1 MEDHRNG
8 SKITRTET
16 QASGGSKEGVPLR
29 ANRRVGARCYSVRG
43 RLCLCIARLSTGS
56 FGLKCPAIAVSCGL
70 SMAAT
75 DKLKL
80 LASGKEADS
89 RSAAVPDAVPAT
101 EEDDLPIPS
110 DINTVFLGGLF
121 LLGILAACYVAAEIV
136 LPIVLAFV
144 LSLVLHPAMRAL
156 ERVHLPRG
164 IAAMLIILVLFG
176 TLGGL
181 GLALSGPAASW
192 AQELPAGIP
201 KLQERLSFLSRPIAA
216 FQKFADQAQGL
227 AQGDQPK
234 AVPVAVQGSALSDRL
249 LTGTRSL
256 AGGLLE
262 TVLVLFFLLVSGDTF
277 LRRLVEILPR
287 FKNKRQA
294 VDISQQ
300 IERDV
305 SAYLFT
311 ITIMNLAVGVATGA
325 VMALCGMSDPV
336 LWGTI
341 AFLLNYIP
349 VLGPMTGVV
358 VFLLAGLLSINSL
371 WVAFLPAGLYLLIHL
386 VEGETVTP
394 MLLARRFTINPVLVI
409 LSLVFW
415 YWMWGVPGA
424 ILSTPML
431 AITKII
437 CDRIRP
443 LMAFG
448 HFMEG

>member
-1 MEDHRNG
+1 M
-8 SKITRTET
+8 
-16 QASGGSKEGVPLR
+16 
-29 ANRRVGARCYSVRG
+29 
-43 RLCLCIARLSTGS
+43 
-56 FGLKCPAIAVSCGL
+56 PAIA
-70 SMAAT
+70 
-75 DKLKL
+75 KLKL
-80 LASGKEADS
+80 LASRKAAD
-89 RSAAVPDAVPAT
+89 RPLAAAPPASAAPD
-101 EEDDLPIPS
+101 EDDMPIPS
-110 DINTVFLGGLF
+110 DIKTVFLGGLF
-121 LLGILAACYVAAEIV
+121 LLAMLAACYVASEIV

-144 LSLVLHPAMRAL
+144 LSLVLQPAMRVF
-156 ERVHLPRG
+156 ERIRLPRG
-164 IAAMLIILVLFG
+164 ITAMLLILVLFG

-181 GLALSGPAASW
+181 GTALSGPAANW
-192 AQELPAGIP
+192 AQKLPTGIP

-216 FQKFADQAQGL
+216 LQKFAEQAQGL
-227 AQGDQPK
+227 TQGGELK
-234 AVPVAVQGSALSDRL
+234 AVPVAVQGSRLSDQL
-249 LTGTRSL
+249 LSGTRSF
-256 AGGLLE
+256 ASGLLE

-300 IERDV
+300 IESDV
-305 SAYLFT
+305 SVYLFT
-311 ITIMNLAVGVATGA
+311 ITIMNVAVGVATGA
-325 VMALCGMSDPV
+325 VMAFCGVGDPI
-336 LWGTI
+336 LWGTV

-349 VLGPMTGVV
+349 ILGPMIGVV
-358 VFLLAGLLSINSL
+358 VFLLAGLLSIDLL
-371 WVAFLPAGLYLLIHL
+371 WLAFLPAGLYLLIHL

-424 ILSTPML
+424 VLSTPML

>member
-1 MEDHRNG
+1 MAVIRSLKVLAG
-8 SKITRTET
+8 RKRAK
-16 QASGGSKEGVPLR
+16 QASAVVP
-29 ANRRVGARCYSVRG
+29 SD
-43 RLCLCIARLSTGS
+43 
-56 FGLKCPAIAVSCGL
+56 
-70 SMAAT
+70 AA
-75 DKLKL
+75 
-80 LASGKEADS
+80 AD
-89 RSAAVPDAVPAT
+89 D
-101 EEDDLPIPS
+101 EDDPRIPA
-110 DINTVFLGGLF
+110 DVKTVFLGGLF
-121 LLGILAACYVAAEIV
+121 ALAVLAGCYVAFEIV

-144 LSLVLHPAMRAL
+144 LSLVLQPAMRQFECL
-156 ERVHLPRG
+156 HLPRG
-164 IAAMLIILVLFG
+164 IAALLIIVVLFG
-176 TLGGL
+176 TLAGL
-181 GLALSGPAASW
+181 GAALSGPAASW
-192 AQELPAGIP
+192 AQKLPSGIP

-216 FQKFADQAQGL
+216 VEKFADQAQGL
-227 AQGDQPK
+227 TQGDQPK
-234 AVPVAVQGSALSDRL
+234 AVAVAVQGSGFSDRL

-256 AGGLLE
+256 ASGFLE

-305 SAYLFT
+305 STYLFT
-311 ITIMNLAVGVATGA
+311 ITIMNLVVGVATGA
-325 VMALCGMSDPV
+325 VMALCGVGDPL

-349 VLGPMTGVV
+349 ILGPMIGVV
-358 VFLLAGLLSINSL
+358 VFLLVGLLSIDAL
-371 WVAFLPAGLYLLIHL
+371 WLAFSPAGLYLTIHII
-386 VEGETVTP
+386 EGETVTP

-409 LSLVFW
+409 LALVFW

-424 ILSTPML
+424 ILATPML

-443 LMAFG
+443 LTALG

>member
-1 MEDHRNG
+1 
-8 SKITRTET
+8 
-16 QASGGSKEGVPLR
+16 
-29 ANRRVGARCYSVRG
+29 
-43 RLCLCIARLSTGS
+43 
-56 FGLKCPAIAVSCGL
+56 
-70 SMAAT
+70 MAAIS
-75 DKLKL
+75 KLKL
-80 LASGKEADS
+80 LATRKAAEGTSAIAPAAAPAAD
-89 RSAAVPDAVPAT
+89 
-101 EEDDLPIPS
+101 DDLPIPS
-110 DINTVFLGGLF
+110 DIKAVFLGGLF
-121 LLGILAACYVAAEIV
+121 VLAMLALCYVAAEIV

-144 LSLVLHPAMRAL
+144 LSLVLQPAMRAL
-156 ERVHLPRG
+156 ERIHLPRG

-181 GLALSGPAASW
+181 GAALSGPAASW

-216 FQKFADQAQGL
+216 IEKFAERAQGL
-227 AQGDQPK
+227 TQGDAPK
-234 AVPVAVQGSALSDRL
+234 AVPVAVQGPGLSDRL
-249 LTGTRSL
+249 LSGTRSL
-256 AGGLLE
+256 ARGLLQ
-262 TVLVLFFLLVSGDTF
+262 TVLVLFFLLVSGNTF

-287 FKNKRQA
+287 FKEKRQA

-300 IERDV
+300 IESDV

-311 ITIMNLAVGVATGA
+311 ITIMNLAVGVATA
-325 VMALCGMSDPV
+325 VVMALCGLGDPL
-336 LWGTI
+336 LWGTV

-349 VLGPMTGVV
+349 ILGPMIGVA
-358 VFLLAGLLSINSL
+358 VFLLVGLLSINSL

-394 MLLARRFTINPVLVI
+394 MLLARRFTINPVLVV

-424 ILSTPML
+424 VLSTPML

-443 LMAFG
+443 LAAFG

>member
-1 MEDHRNG
+1 M
-8 SKITRTET
+8 
-16 QASGGSKEGVPLR
+16 
-29 ANRRVGARCYSVRG
+29 
-43 RLCLCIARLSTGS
+43 
-56 FGLKCPAIAVSCGL
+56 PAI
-70 SMAAT
+70 
-75 DKLKL
+75 DKLRL
-80 LASGKEADS
+80 LASRKAPDRPS
-89 RSAAVPDAVPAT
+89 VAVPTDVAPVDQ
-101 EEDDLPIPS
+101 DDLPEPY
-110 DINTVFLGGLF
+110 DIKAVFLGGLF
-121 LLGILAACYVAAEIV
+121 LLAMLAGCYVAAEIV

-144 LSLVLHPAMRAL
+144 LSLVLQPAMRML
-156 ERVHLPRG
+156 ERIHLPRG
-164 IAAMLIILVLFG
+164 IAAMLMILVVFG

-181 GLALSGPAASW
+181 GAALSVPATSW
-192 AQELPAGIP
+192 AQKLPTGIP
-201 KLQERLSFLSRPIAA
+201 KLEERLSFLSRPIAA
-216 FQKFADQAQGL
+216 FQKFTDQAQGL
-227 AQGDQPK
+227 TQGNGPK
-234 AVPVAVQGSALSDRL
+234 AVPVTVQGSGLSARL
-249 LTGTRSL
+249 LSGTRSF
-256 AGGLLE
+256 ASGLLE

-287 FKNKRQA
+287 FKDKRQA
-294 VDISQQ
+294 VDISKQ
-300 IERDV
+300 IESDV

-325 VMALCGMSDPV
+325 VMALCGVGDPV
-336 LWGTI
+336 LWGTV

-349 VLGPMTGVV
+349 ILGPMTGVV
-358 VFLLAGLLSINSL
+358 VFLLVGLLSSNSL
-371 WVAFLPAGLYLLIHL
+371 WGAFLPAGLYLLIHL

>member
-1 MEDHRNG
+1 M
-8 SKITRTET
+8 
-16 QASGGSKEGVPLR
+16 A
-29 ANRRVGARCYSVRG
+29 
-43 RLCLCIARLSTGS
+43 
-56 FGLKCPAIAVSCGL
+56 AIA
-70 SMAAT
+70 
-75 DKLKL
+75 KLKL
-80 LASGKEADS
+80 LSSRRATDVPTAAAPIAAAAD
-89 RSAAVPDAVPAT
+89 
-101 EEDDLPIPS
+101 EDDLPIPS
-110 DINTVFLGGLF
+110 DIKTVLLGGLF
-121 LLGILAACYVAAEIV
+121 LLAMLGACYVASEII

-144 LSLVLHPAMRAL
+144 LSLLLQPAMRVL
-156 ERVHLPRG
+156 ERFRLPRG
-164 IAAMLIILVLFG
+164 VAAVFLILMLFG

-181 GLALSGPAASW
+181 GAALSGPAASW
-192 AQELPAGIP
+192 AQKLPTGIP

-216 FQKFADQAQGL
+216 VQKFADQAQGL
-227 AQGDQPK
+227 TQAGEAKP
-234 AVPVAVQGSALSDRL
+234 VPVAVQGAGLSDRL
-249 LTGTRSL
+249 LSGTRAF

-300 IERDV
+300 IESDV

-311 ITIMNLAVGVATGA
+311 ITIMNMAVGVAFGT
-325 VMALCGMSDPV
+325 VMSFCGVGDPV

-349 VLGPMTGVV
+349 ILGPMIGVV
-358 VFLLAGLLSINSL
+358 VFLLAGLLSIDSL
-371 WVAFLPAGLYLLIHL
+371 WAAFLPAGLYLLIHL

-394 MLLARRFTINPVLVI
+394 MLLARRFTINPVLVV

>member
-1 MEDHRNG
+1 MAD
-8 SKITRTET
+8 
-16 QASGGSKEGVPLR
+16 
-29 ANRRVGARCYSVRG
+29 
-43 RLCLCIARLSTGS
+43 IA
-56 FGLKCPAIAVSCGL
+56 
-70 SMAAT
+70 
-75 DKLKL
+75 KLKL
-80 LASGKEADS
+80 LSSRRAADLPTAGAPT
-89 RSAAVPDAVPAT
+89 AAAAD
-101 EEDDLPIPS
+101 EDDLPIPT
-110 DINTVFLGGLF
+110 DIKAVFLGGLF
-121 LLGILAACYVAAEIV
+121 LLAMLGACYVASDII
-136 LPIVLAFV
+136 LPIVLAFM
-144 LSLVLHPAMRAL
+144 LSLVLQPAMRVL
-156 ERVHLPRG
+156 ERLRLPRG
-164 IAAMLIILVLFG
+164 LAAVFLILALFG

-181 GLALSGPAASW
+181 GAALSGPAASW
-192 AQELPAGIP
+192 AEKLPTGIP

-227 AQGDQPK
+227 TQAGEAKP
-234 AVPVAVQGSALSDRL
+234 VPVAVQGAGLSDRL
-249 LTGTRSL
+249 LSGTRSF
-256 AGGLLE
+256 ASALLE

-287 FKNKRQA
+287 FKDKRQA

-300 IERDV
+300 IESDV

-311 ITIMNLAVGVATGA
+311 ITVMNLAVGVAIGT
-325 VMALCGMSDPV
+325 VMTFCGVGDPV
-336 LWGTI
+336 LWGTV

-349 VLGPMTGVV
+349 ILGPMIGVG
-358 VFLLAGLLSINSL
+358 VFLLAGLLSIDSL
-371 WVAFLPAGLYLLIHL
+371 WGAFLPAGLYLLIHL